1 MSYKNGGRKM
11 TSKKETVLK
20 ICEKLKKIG
29 CIVEVEENRYSVQML
44 VRADDEYEQDSIQVR
59 DIIRRK
65 FIEKGYKVKIL
76 GTYWIEVFVT
86 DIEKQIKDCFEVE

>member
-1 MSYKNGGRKM
+1 M

-44 VRADDEYEQDSIQVR
+44 VRADDEYEQYSIKVR

-65 FIEKGYKVKIL
+65 FINKGYKVKIL
-76 GTYWIEVFVT
+76 GTYWIEVFVV

>member
-1 MSYKNGGRKM
+1 M

-65 FIEKGYKVKIL
+65 FINKGYKTKIL

-86 DIEKQIKDCFEVE
+86 DIEKQIIDCFEVE

>member
-1 MSYKNGGRKM
+1 M

-44 VRADDEYEQDSIQVR
+44 VRNNDEYEQDSIQVR

-65 FIEKGYKVKIL
+65 FINNGYKVKIL
-76 GTYWIEVFVT
+76 GTYWIEVFVV

>member
-1 MSYKNGGRKM
+1 M

-65 FIEKGYKVKIL
+65 FINKGYKVKIL
-76 GTYWIEVFVT
+76 GTYWIEVFVE
-86 DIEKQIKDCFEVE
+86 DIEKQITDCFEVE

>member
-1 MSYKNGGRKM
+1 M

-44 VRADDEYEQDSIQVR
+44 VRNNDEYEQDSIQVR

-65 FIEKGYKVKIL
+65 FINKGYKVKIL
-76 GTYWIEVFVT
+76 GTYWIEVFVV

>member
-1 MSYKNGGRKM
+1 M

-29 CIVEVEENRYSVQML
+29 CIAEVEENRYSVQML

-59 DIIRRK
+59 DIIRQK
-65 FIEKGYKVKIL
+65 FINKGYKVKIL
-76 GTYWIEVFVT
+76 GTYWIEVFVV
-86 DIEKQIKDCFEVE
+86 DIEKQIKDCFEVK

>member
-1 MSYKNGGRKM
+1 M

-65 FIEKGYKVKIL
+65 FINKGYKVKIL
-76 GTYWIEVFVT
+76 GTYWIEVFVV